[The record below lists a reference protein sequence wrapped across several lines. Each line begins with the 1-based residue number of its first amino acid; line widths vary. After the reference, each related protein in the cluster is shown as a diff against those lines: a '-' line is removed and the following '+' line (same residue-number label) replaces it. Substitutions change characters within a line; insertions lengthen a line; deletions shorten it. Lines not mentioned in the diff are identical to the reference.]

1 MKACSDVK
9 TLFSKVVLLSIVVFT
24 AFTGAAYAKSVSED
38 IASKIINGFGKLQQ
52 QQQQQH
58 GTLDQMKD
66 VVADKPLALLAYSE
80 VNARGAYMR
89 NRTKYEKFDDDD
101 DNDDLD
107 GSTTAGPRLL
117 NAAVLLNVLLKN
129 NGSEEHLRKIYASN
143 AEIVALQTYDGDL
156 LWIEA
161 RFANDTKKKG
171 SLTSRQVLRRWRLDE
186 RIEVFVP
193 TVLAMLPLVGFWLGV
208 LAQR

>member
-66 VVADKPLALLAYSE
+66 VVAHKPLALLAYSE
-80 VNARGAYMR
+80 VNAVSCSSI
-89 NRTKYEKFDDDD
+89 KFI
-101 DNDDLD
+101 
-107 GSTTAGPRLL
+107 SQC
-117 NAAVLLNVLLKN
+117 
-129 NGSEEHLRKIYASN
+129 I
-143 AEIVALQTYDGDL
+143 
-156 LWIEA
+156 
-161 RFANDTKKKG
+161 
-171 SLTSRQVLRRWRLDE
+171 
-186 RIEVFVP
+186 
-193 TVLAMLPLVGFWLGV
+193 VLARTAVVVFNE
-208 LAQR
+208 